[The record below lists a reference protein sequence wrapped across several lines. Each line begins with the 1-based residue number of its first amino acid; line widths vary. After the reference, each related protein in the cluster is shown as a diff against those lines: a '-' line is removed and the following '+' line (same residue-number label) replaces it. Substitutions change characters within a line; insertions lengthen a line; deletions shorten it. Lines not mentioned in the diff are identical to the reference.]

1 MSARTVLPPVS
12 TKAAGIHDALPHPRD
27 PAHSARE
34 SSSASQNPQ
43 SQLQGATEMKD
54 LCVGG
59 GVFLFFFWFFLCIC
73 FFDLSSDCYSV
84 CVCGF

>member
-12 TKAAGIHDALPHPRD
+12 TKADGIHDALPHPRD

-54 LCVGG
+54 LCVWG
-59 GVFLFFFWFFLCIC
+59 GVFFFL
-73 FFDLSSDCYSV
+73 YASV
-84 CVCGF
+84 FLIYQVTAIVRVWLLRQ